1 MQETK
6 QVPATARHQQ
16 RPLVALMS
24 VALFLICT
32 ALLAATAWTICSS
45 REIRLREARVAT
57 ENMAHTLASQADT
70 AIKIADVILDD
81 IVERSERD
89 GSSGQAGKRLDAYLV
104 QLTRKVTE
112 IHGLFIYDET
122 GAWKATSLGVPFK
135 GDNSDRDYFVFHKT
149 NPQTG
154 THISAPVRSRS
165 TGHWIIPVSRRIDHA
180 DGSFAGVALATLRL
194 DSFERV
200 FDSLDLGKSGT
211 VFFAL
216 ENGTLIYRR
225 PFQEKLIGT
234 DLSSGAIMRSYRENG
249 RAGTVM
255 RVAQIDGIER
265 LYSYRRLDS
274 YPIIVSAALSK
285 QDIFSQ
291 WTVASLQIL
300 GAALCAITALVWF
313 FRKLM
318 RQMAMRDQ
326 VESELRVASLELEQ
340 ANADL
345 QTMAWKDGLT
355 SLANRRAF
363 DDTLE
368 RERKRARREGEPLS
382 LILLDVDYFKK
393 FNDAYGHVAG
403 DDCLR
408 AVAKAVGG
416 SAARCVDLAARY
428 GGEEFAVILPGTDS
442 AGATLVAEAM
452 RQTVLA
458 LGIVHA
464 GSPIGLVTVSLGVAT
479 TRNGDYHDASP
490 TQLLQRAD
498 ALLYQSKTAGRNRVS
513 V

>member
-1 MQETK
+1 MRTLMSM
-6 QVPATARHQQ
+6 ALACIC
-16 RPLVALMS
+16 VALM
-24 VALFLICT
+24 
-32 ALLAATAWTICSS
+32 AATAWIVWSS
-45 REIRLREARVAT
+45 YQTRLREAGIAT
-57 ENMAHTLASQADT
+57 ENMARTLASQANT
-70 AIKIADVILDD
+70 AIKIADVMLDD

-89 GSSGQAGKRLDAYLV
+89 GSSGQAAQRLGAHMV
-104 QLTRKVTE
+104 HLTERVPE
-112 IHGLFIYDET
+112 IHGLFLYDET

-135 GDNSDRDYFVFHKT
+135 GDNSDRNYFIFHKT
-149 NPQTG
+149 HPHSATL
-154 THISAPVRSRS
+154 ISAPVRSRS

-200 FDSLDLGKSGT
+200 FDSLDLGRSGT

-234 DLSSGAIMRSYRENG
+234 DLSSGAVMRSYREKSQT
-249 RAGTVM
+249 GTLM
-255 RVAQIDGIER
+255 LVAKIDGIER

-285 QDIFSQ
+285 QDIF
-291 WTVASLQIL
+291 WPWRLASAQIL
-300 GAALCAITALVWF
+300 GAALCAIATLIWF

-318 RQMAMRDQ
+318 RQATMRDQ
-326 VESELRVASLELEQ
+326 VEMQLRAASQELEQ

-345 QTMAWKDGLT
+345 KTMAWKDGLT
-355 SLANRRAF
+355 GLANRRAF
-363 DDTLE
+363 DGKLE
-368 RERKRARREGEPLS
+368 RESRRARRDGQPLS

-403 DDCLR
+403 DDCLQTIAR
-408 AVAKAVGG
+408 AVAS
-416 SAARCVDLAARY
+416 SAARGEDLVARY

-442 AGATLVAEAM
+442 AGAALVAEAV

-479 TRNGDYHDASP
+479 TSDGDYHDASS

-498 ALLYQSKTAGRNRVS
+498 ALLYRSKSAGRNRAS
-513 V
+513 A

>member
-6 QVPATARHQQ
+6 QAPARSRHQQ
-16 RPLVALMS
+16 RPLIGLMS
-24 VALFLICT
+24 VALFCICA

-45 REIRLREARVAT
+45 REIRLREAEVAT
-57 ENMAHTLASQADT
+57 ENMARTLASQADT

-89 GSSGQAGKRLDAYLV
+89 GSSGEAGKRLAAYLMR
-104 QLTRKVTE
+104 LTRKVTE

-135 GDNSDRDYFVFHKT
+135 GDNSDRDYFVFHKA
-149 NPQTG
+149 NPQTT

-200 FDSLDLGKSGT
+200 FDSLNLGKSGT

-255 RVAQIDGIER
+255 RVAKIDGIER

-285 QDIFSQ
+285 QDIFFAMESGQ
-291 WTVASLQIL
+291 PADPRRRPVRHRRA
-300 GAALCAITALVWF
+300 GLVLPQADAPDGHA
-313 FRKLM
+313 RPGGN
-318 RQMAMRDQ
+318 
-326 VESELRVASLELEQ
+326 RVARSQ
-340 ANADL
+340 
-345 QTMAWKDGLT
+345 
-355 SLANRRAF
+355 
-363 DDTLE
+363 
-368 RERKRARREGEPLS
+368 
-382 LILLDVDYFKK
+382 
-393 FNDAYGHVAG
+393 
-403 DDCLR
+403 
-408 AVAKAVGG
+408 
-416 SAARCVDLAARY
+416 
-428 GGEEFAVILPGTDS
+428 PGTGKSQCRPPD
-442 AGATLVAEAM
+442 
-452 RQTVLA
+452 
-458 LGIVHA
+458 H
-464 GSPIGLVTVSLGVAT
+464 GLEGWPHQPGQPA
-479 TRNGDYHDASP
+479 RF
-490 TQLLQRAD
+490 
-498 ALLYQSKTAGRNRVS
+498 
-513 V
+513 